1 MKKMI
6 FTAVLLASASLA
18 NAQNVEVYGKM
29 RVYQE
34 SYQLGSTSSV
44 TQMTSDYS
52 RFGIRGSED
61 LGQGLKA
68 RFTVETGLAMDSP
81 SATTLGDRQSTVGLA
96 NQFGSV
102 DLGRSKHA
110 LGRAIDNFDTFGNA
124 LFSSTLSVHASQGSR
139 FSNAAFVSVK
149 PTKNVT
155 VNYDHGNS
163 ETPGV
168 GAYQA
173 AGVDLTVGNLA
184 ATVTV
189 FDNNQNSRSTL
200 VGARYNLQSTGT
212 TFYSMYSKDEV
223 IGKESTGASAGL
235 AQKVAGT
242 NLTGL
247 VGYGKKN
254 DKSISNEDVTAYN
267 VGLNYNLSKR
277 TILLARYVRE
287 DNTNNTKDLRRVAV
301 GMEHNF

>member
-1 MKKMI
+1 MI

-34 SYQLGSTSSV
+34 SYRLGSTPSV
-44 TQMTSDYS
+44 TQMTNDYS

-68 RFTVETGLAMDSP
+68 RFTVETSIAMDSP

-96 NQFGSV
+96 NQIGSI
-102 DLGRSKHA
+102 DFGRSKHS

-124 LFSSTLSVHASQGSR
+124 LFSSTLSVHSSQGSR
-139 FSNAAFVSVK
+139 FSNGTFVSVK
-149 PTKNVT
+149 PTNNVT

-163 ETPGV
+163 ETYGV
-168 GAYQA
+168 DAYQS
-173 AGVDLTVGNLA
+173 AGVDVTVGDLA
-184 ATVTV
+184 ATVTM
-189 FDNNQNSRSTL
+189 FDNNQNSRSKL

-212 TFYSMYSKDEV
+212 TFYGIYSDDEV
-223 IGKESTGASAGL
+223 IGKKSTGTSVGL

-254 DKSISNEDVTAYN
+254 DKSVTNEDVTAYN

-277 TILLARYVRE
+277 TILLARYIKE
-287 DNTNNTKDLRRVAV
+287 DNTNTTKDLRRVAV